1 MVQCFFLFPIIS
13 GTIKILYIFSKNHP
27 WSWSMCTIKSKWICN
42 IFVLQ
47 TIINT
52 ANRFISAIK
61 SLCGTF
67 SRFSTNNY
75 VSGIFIYLAKN
86 WKVKKF
92 LEYNFYICHNIKI
105 TKSINTLIECKK
117 WQQQASCNKLHCV
130 DKNYQKI
137 FMST

>member
-52 ANRFISAIK
+52 ANRFISVIK
-61 SLCGTF
+61 SMCGAF
-67 SRFSTNNY
+67 SRFSTNNQ
-75 VSGIFIYLAKN
+75 VSGIFIYLAMN
-86 WKVKKF
+86 WKDLKLLKW
-92 LEYNFYICHNIKI
+92 NFYICHNVKI
-105 TKSINTLIECKK
+105 TKSISTLIECKK
-117 WQQQASCNKLHCV
+117 WQKANCKELHCCV
-130 DKNYQKI
+130 ENSK
-137 FMST
+137 

>member
-86 WKVKKF
+86 WKDKK
-92 LEYNFYICHNIKI
+92 LLKCNFYICHNSQCKNHE
-105 TKSINTLIECKK
+105 KYTLIECKK
-117 WQQQASCNKLHCV
+117 WKKANCKELHYV
-130 DKNYQKI
+130 ENNY
-137 FMST
+137 